1 MLHATFL
8 LLLFLLLLLLSV
20 APWNHSMKRFR
31 EAQLLLVNHNHKT
44 CLKCSILERMFDFK
58 NVQNNFISKTTLI
71 RFYKQNPILWNN
83 ADPNYKNKVKRSL
96 IKVKLVTIFDGKF
109 PEEFLEICFHS
120 LRTSMIRQIKKSAN
134 GNESKCKFYKHFDF
148 LVGSLT
154 EKKNEFESA
163 EIQQLI
169 DIYRE
174 NEPLWNDHLK
184 EYSDRNLREVKL
196 RELMEQ
202 FEEKFTAA
210 KIKQQ

>member
-1 MLHATFL
+1 MY
-8 LLLFLLLLLLSV
+8 
-20 APWNHSMKRFR
+20 K
-31 EAQLLLVNHNHKT
+31 
-44 CLKCSILERMFDFK
+44 
-58 NVQNNFISKTTLI
+58 NNFISKTTLI

-83 ADPNYKNKVKRSL
+83 ADPNYRNKVKRSH
-96 IKVKLVTIFDGKF
+96 IKVKLVTIFDGKL

-120 LRTSMIRQIKKSAN
+120 FRTSMIRQIKKSAN

-174 NEPLWNDHLK
+174 NEPLWNNHLK
-184 EYSDRNLREVKL
+184 EYSDRNLREVNL

-202 FEEKFTAA
+202 FEEKFTAV
-210 KIKQQ
+210 KIKQQWHNLLTNYKRRKQREESLKFSGSGSSEVYTLSWPYFI